1 MGYLPTNKQIKEE
14 VSNYDE
20 LTFFK
25 KNKNILVVYILVLS
39 AISDYLNYT
48 AGTFIDVVFA
58 IPIYLIL
65 IAFIFYNHRWAMIV
79 ICWLTMMDMFA
90 MGWWFG
96 TTEII
101 IAAIAVVLTYH
112 SFRVATALK
121 KKETYKYE
129 TLLKKVLKVILKV
142 LVIFIVI
149 GIVGDLFLHILF
161 PTVYTDEEL
170 RIICNS
176 HDYDELGKDALFV
189 CMRVW

>member
-25 KNKNILVVYILVLS
+25 KIKNILVVYILVLS
-39 AISDYLNYT
+39 TLSDYFNYT

-58 IPIYLIL
+58 TPIYFIL
-65 IAFIFYNHRWAMIV
+65 VAFIFYNHRWAMIA

-90 MGWWFG
+90 MSPFG
-96 TTEII
+96 ATEII

-121 KKETYKYE
+121 KSN
-129 TLLKKVLKVILKV
+129 L
-142 LVIFIVI
+142 
-149 GIVGDLFLHILF
+149 
-161 PTVYTDEEL
+161 
-170 RIICNS
+170 
-176 HDYDELGKDALFV
+176 
-189 CMRVW
+189 

>member
-14 VSNYDE
+14 VITYDS

-25 KNKNILVVYILVLS
+25 KIKNIFIVFILVMG
-39 AISDYLNYT
+39 AISAYINYT

-90 MGWWFG
+90 MGWFG

-101 IAAIAVVLTYH
+101 IAAISVVLTYH

-121 KKETYKYE
+121 KATYK
-129 TLLKKVLKVILKV
+129 
-142 LVIFIVI
+142 
-149 GIVGDLFLHILF
+149 
-161 PTVYTDEEL
+161 
-170 RIICNS
+170 S
-176 HDYDELGKDALFV
+176 
-189 CMRVW
+189 

>member
-1 MGYLPTNKQIKEE
+1 MIKKILGKSYYE
-14 VSNYDE
+14 V

-25 KNKNILVVYILVLS
+25 KIKNILIVFILVMGAL
-39 AISDYLNYT
+39 SDYINYT
-48 AGTFIDVVFA
+48 TGTFIEVVLA

-90 MGWWFG
+90 MGWFG

-121 KKETYKYE
+121 KKAPYRYE
-129 TLLKKVLKVILKV
+129 TLLKRVLKVILKV
-142 LVIFIVI
+142 LVILIVI
-149 GIVGDLFLHILF
+149 GIVGDIFWGILF
-161 PTVYTDEEL
+161 PSVYTDEEL
-170 RIICNS
+170 RIICSSN
-176 HDYDELGKDALFV
+176 DYYALGKDRMFI

>member
-14 VSNYDE
+14 VITYGT

-25 KNKNILVVYILVLS
+25 KIKNIFIVFILVMG
-39 AISDYLNYT
+39 AISAYINYT

-79 ICWLTMMDMFA
+79 ICGLTMMDMFA
-90 MGWWFG
+90 MGPFG

-121 KKETYKYE
+121 KSN
-129 TLLKKVLKVILKV
+129 L
-142 LVIFIVI
+142 
-149 GIVGDLFLHILF
+149 
-161 PTVYTDEEL
+161 
-170 RIICNS
+170 
-176 HDYDELGKDALFV
+176 
-189 CMRVW
+189 

>member
-90 MGWWFG
+90 MGWFG

-101 IAAIAVVLTYH
+101 IAAISVVLTYH

-121 KKETYKYE
+121 KATYK
-129 TLLKKVLKVILKV
+129 
-142 LVIFIVI
+142 
-149 GIVGDLFLHILF
+149 
-161 PTVYTDEEL
+161 
-170 RIICNS
+170 S
-176 HDYDELGKDALFV
+176 
-189 CMRVW
+189 

>member
-1 MGYLPTNKQIKEE
+1 MRKFVPIILGALILCFTSTNSFAWGSDGCVRFDLLCKLTGKGA
-14 VSNYDE
+14 VSPESSDDKILGRE
-20 LTFFK
+20 TVFK

-79 ICWLTMMDMFA
+79 ICWLSMMDMFA
-90 MGWWFG
+90 MGWLG

-101 IAAIAVVLTYH
+101 IAAISVVLTYH

-121 KKETYKYE
+121 KATYK
-129 TLLKKVLKVILKV
+129 
-142 LVIFIVI
+142 
-149 GIVGDLFLHILF
+149 
-161 PTVYTDEEL
+161 
-170 RIICNS
+170 S
-176 HDYDELGKDALFV
+176 
-189 CMRVW
+189 

>member
-14 VSNYDE
+14 VSSYDE

-25 KNKNILVVYILVLS
+25 KIKNILVVYILVIDGLS
-39 AISDYLNYT
+39 VYINYT
-48 AGTFIDVVFA
+48 TGTFIEVVLA

-79 ICWLTMMDMFA
+79 ICWLAMMDMFA

-121 KKETYKYE
+121 KSN
-129 TLLKKVLKVILKV
+129 L
-142 LVIFIVI
+142 
-149 GIVGDLFLHILF
+149 
-161 PTVYTDEEL
+161 
-170 RIICNS
+170 
-176 HDYDELGKDALFV
+176 
-189 CMRVW
+189 

>member
-1 MGYLPTNKQIKEE
+1 MIKKILGKSYYE
-14 VSNYDE
+14 V

-25 KNKNILVVYILVLS
+25 KIKNIFIVFILVMG
-39 AISDYLNYT
+39 AISAYINYT

-79 ICWLTMMDMFA
+79 ICGLTMMDMFA
-90 MGWWFG
+90 MGWFG

-121 KKETYKYE
+121 KSN
-129 TLLKKVLKVILKV
+129 L
-142 LVIFIVI
+142 
-149 GIVGDLFLHILF
+149 
-161 PTVYTDEEL
+161 
-170 RIICNS
+170 
-176 HDYDELGKDALFV
+176 
-189 CMRVW
+189 

>member
-14 VSNYDE
+14 VITYGT

-25 KNKNILVVYILVLS
+25 KIKNIFIVFILVMG
-39 AISDYLNYT
+39 AISAYINYT

-79 ICWLTMMDMFA
+79 ICGLTMMDMFT
-90 MGWWFG
+90 MGPFG
-96 TTEII
+96 ATEII

-121 KKETYKYE
+121 KGAYK
-129 TLLKKVLKVILKV
+129 
-142 LVIFIVI
+142 
-149 GIVGDLFLHILF
+149 
-161 PTVYTDEEL
+161 
-170 RIICNS
+170 S
-176 HDYDELGKDALFV
+176 
-189 CMRVW
+189 